1 MKIYTE
7 IMNRLYRALLVVS
20 GACIATMVLIITFQ
34 VLSRTLAGRTPRW
47 SEEFTISVLFLYA
60 GFLGA
65 APAYRDRMHIG
76 ITILLMRMGAG
87 LRGGFYRVI
96 DGTVGLFAGAMVMYG
111 GMLAWRFRGQILP
124 ATGIS
129 VGLSYLP
136 VSLSGLVLLLFVVE
150 KLMGDP
156 GGAGGDGGAGGEGG
170 GGGAGGARSFNASS
184 GADGGDGEGG
194 GRG

>member
-7 IMNRLYRALLVVS
+7 IMNRLYRALLVVC
-20 GACIATMVLIITFQ
+20 GVCIAAMVLIITFQ

-76 ITILLMRMGAG
+76 ITILLMKMGAG
-87 LRGGFYRVI
+87 LRRGVYRGI
-96 DGTVGLFAGAMVMYG
+96 DGTVGLFAGAMVVYG

-156 GGAGGDGGAGGEGG
+156 GGGEGG
-170 GGGAGGARSFNASS
+170 GGEKSGGEGGAGGGCSFNMSSGAGGAAV
-184 GADGGDGEGG
+184 
-194 GRG
+194 RG

>member
-20 GACIATMVLIITFQ
+20 GACIAAMVLIITFQ

-76 ITILLMRMGAG
+76 ITILLMKMGAG
-87 LRGGFYRVI
+87 LRRGVYRGI
-96 DGTVGLFAGAMVMYG
+96 DGTVGLFAGAMVVYG

-156 GGAGGDGGAGGEGG
+156 GGGEGEAGGKGGAEGG
-170 GGGAGGARSFNASS
+170 CSFNMSSRAGGATV
-184 GADGGDGEGG
+184 
-194 GRG
+194 RG